1 MSSQNAHAYY
11 ITGFAVLKN
20 GYVLSGSI
28 DRFIRIWN
36 PEDFTLVNSLKSDFN
51 VQGLCIVSNDNE
63 ENIASV
69 HEDEVFNKSYKSV
82 RLWKP
87 TKGLT
92 PTLLVDNVRKLAHT
106 DRVLSVT
113 FLVNTNSLASGSA
126 DKTIIIWDLIAIS
139 SAATPAHRTLTGHT
153 NDV

>member
-1 MSSQNAHAYY
+1 M
-11 ITGFAVLKN
+11 
-20 GYVLSGSI
+20 
-28 DRFIRIWN
+28 
-36 PEDFTLVNSLKSDFN
+36 NSLKSDFA

-69 HEDEVFNKSYKSV
+69 HEDESSYKSV

-92 PTLLVDNVRKLAHT
+92 PTLLVDNVRKLNHT